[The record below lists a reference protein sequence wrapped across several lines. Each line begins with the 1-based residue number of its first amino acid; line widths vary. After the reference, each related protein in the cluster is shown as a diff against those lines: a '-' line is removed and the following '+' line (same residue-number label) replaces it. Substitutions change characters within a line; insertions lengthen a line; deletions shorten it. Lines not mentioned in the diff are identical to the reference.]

1 MRLSTYRPSPALS
14 RYIDF
19 IWVAN
24 GTAPHRRERVLPN
37 GAIELIFNL
46 GSYHRVVSKV
56 DERQSEIYKECWL
69 AGLQSESIIIEALR
83 ETSLIGVRFRP
94 GGAYAFLRFPASEVT
109 DLVLESDE
117 IFGSSLRG
125 LREQLLETQTVAQ
138 RIGMIEVFLL
148 SRINLA
154 FEDPVVSFVLQEISQ
169 DTRPKLI
176 RQLSKEIGLSNKQII
191 SRFHRVVG
199 VSPKLLGRILR
210 FQQVLSYT
218 KGSSEVSWTEVA
230 QRCNYYDQAHMIR
243 EFHLLTDST
252 PSDYLQ
258 RRDHN
263 ENHMVIA

>member
-1 MRLSTYRPSPALS
+1 
-14 RYIDF
+14 
-19 IWVAN
+19 
-24 GTAPHRRERVLPN
+24 
-37 GAIELIFNL
+37 
-46 GSYHRVVSKV
+46 
-56 DERQSEIYKECWL
+56 
-69 AGLQSESIIIEALR
+69 
-83 ETSLIGVRFRP
+83 
-94 GGAYAFLRFPASEVT
+94 
-109 DLVLESDE
+109 
-117 IFGSSLRG
+117 
-125 LREQLLETQTVAQ
+125 
-138 RIGMIEVFLL
+138 MIEVFLL